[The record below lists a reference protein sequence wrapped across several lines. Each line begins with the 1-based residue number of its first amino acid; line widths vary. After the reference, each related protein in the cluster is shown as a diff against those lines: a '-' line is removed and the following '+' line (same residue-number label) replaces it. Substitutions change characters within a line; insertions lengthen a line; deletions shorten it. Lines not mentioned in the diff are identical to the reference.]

1 DDKLYGEDGDDE
13 VAGGDGQDWI
23 SGGAGD
29 DRIEGGSGF
38 GILDGDDGAD
48 VITGGGDIDQISGGA
63 GDDVLRG
70 DGHDDLLYGD
80 AGADRLEGGEG
91 RDRLEGGAGA
101 DVLTGGA
108 GKDDFVYW
116 ETSDSTAS
124 STDRITDFS
133 QGEDVIDLSLIDA
146 DSTIAGGQAFTFVY
160 DSSFH
165 GRAGELRYEHR
176 DGDTVV
182 QGDTNG
188 DGQADLEIVL
198 TGTIE
203 LIEADFLL

>member
-48 VITGGGDIDQISGGA
+48 VIAGGGDIDQISGGA
-63 GDDVLRG
+63 GDDVVSG
-70 DGHDDLLYGD
+70 DGHDDTLYGD

-91 RDRLEGGAGA
+91 RDRLNGGAGA

-108 GKDDFVYW
+108 GKDDFVYYQ
-116 ETSDSTAS
+116 TSDSTAG
-124 STDRITDFS
+124 STDRITDF
-133 QGEDVIDLSLIDA
+133 GEGGRIVLVSIDA
-146 DSTIAGGQAFTFVY
+146 DTTTPNQDFTFIGTAAFTEGIAGQ
-160 DSSFH
+160 
-165 GRAGELRYEHR
+165 LRYEHQ
-176 DGDTVV
+176 DGNTVV
-182 QGDTNG
+182 QADVTGDC
-188 DGQADLEIVL
+188 QADIKIALE
-198 TGTIE
+198 GTIE
-203 LIEADFLL
+203 LEESDFWL